1 MEDARIVDLYL
12 ARDERAIRYT
22 AEKYGPRLRGLAQA
36 LLEDRTAAEECENDT
51 YWEAWNR
58 IPPHEPRTYL
68 FAFLGR
74 ITRHLAIDACRR
86 RSADKRSAA
95 VCGLTD
101 ELADCL
107 PAPGTVE
114 AAVDAAALTEA
125 VNGFLRGCG
134 EEQRAVFV
142 RRYWYFDSVEEISR
156 RYGFSRSKVKTMLFR
171 LRAGLKEHLR
181 KEGFGV

>member
-12 ARDERAIRYT
+12 ARDERAIRCT
-22 AEKYGPRLRGLAQA
+22 AEKYGQRLRGLAQA
-36 LLEDRTAAEECENDT
+36 ILEDHTAAEECENDT

-114 AAVDAAALTEA
+114 EAVDAAALTEA
-125 VNGFLRGCG
+125 VNGFLRGCS